1 MTRTVNDV
9 IAKYVET
16 RDNIKALSDRH
27 ATEMEPL
34 NRFKTLLEG
43 WLLNHLNENQ
53 MDSAKTEHG
62 TAFKKDVL
70 AATIDNENDGW
81 TQLMGFVLR
90 QGLDAAL
97 AVLEEGDEDDDND
110 THTRALAAFLATPEL
125 ALINRSVNK
134 TAVQEMMEQRD
145 GFVPPGVKVSTLT
158 NLNVRRA

>member
-16 RDNIKALSDRH
+16 RDAIKVMSEKH
-27 ATEMEPL
+27 AAEMEPL

-43 WLLNHLNENQ
+43 WLLNYLNENKIE
-53 MDSAKTEHG
+53 SAKTEHG

-81 TQLMGFVLR
+81 TALMGFVLR

-97 AVLEEGDEDDDND
+97 AVMEEGDEDDE
-110 THTRALAAFLATPEL
+110 THNRALAAFLATPEL
-125 ALINRSVNK
+125 GLINRSVNK
-134 TAVQEMMEQRD
+134 TAVAEMREQRD